1 MKNGGVKIKIRRE
14 LLSPESIY
22 KHQNYSTVLKRHERH
37 KRFRSALKFF
47 VYSVFAAVLVILL
60 VFGALF
66 INKLGRRMRR
76 PQVRKLLALIRG
88 LGTRHWALGIR
99 H

>member
-1 MKNGGVKIKIRRE
+1 MRNGGVKIKIRRE

-37 KRFRSALKFF
+37 KRFRRALKLFI
-47 VYSVFAAVLVILL
+47 YSLFAAVLVLLL

-66 INKLGRRMRR
+66 LYKQIQAKNAK
-76 PQVRKLLALIRG
+76 PIKTEEVR
-88 LGTRHWALGIR
+88 H
-99 H
+99 

>member
-37 KRFRSALKFF
+37 KRFRRALKFF
-47 VYSVFAAVLVILL
+47 IYSVFAAVLVILL

-66 INKLGRRMRR
+66 IYKQIQQKNAKVTSSESTGSDQGSRR
-76 PQVRKLLALIRG
+76 
-88 LGTRHWALGIR
+88 
-99 H
+99 